1 MSWTQMASS
10 RILPIVSGFAVAS
23 ERWWVTGPCKVC
35 SLFQTSWI
43 CVISLSWSNTCYFTH
58 MCHCP
63 THTLWSSRLQP
74 IHPSNLLA
82 AVLSTL
88 ARRSCQGCEMMWG
101 WVPTWKAAY
110 LWTFESVLIGIILSS
125 RGRQNHE
132 KSRLYLK
139 TMSFRVMNKCNVKTW
154 FLEIPILERLTSGM
168 CCCPFWIL

>member
-43 CVISLSWSNTCYFTH
+43 CVISLSWSNTCYFTYVSLPH
-58 MCHCP
+58 P
-63 THTLWSSRLQP
+63 YPVKQASA
-74 IHPSNLLA
+74 HPSNLLA

-139 TMSFRVMNKCNVKTW
+139 TMSFRVMNKCNVKTL
-154 FLEIPILERLTSGM
+154 FLEIPILEKLTK
-168 CCCPFWIL
+168 F